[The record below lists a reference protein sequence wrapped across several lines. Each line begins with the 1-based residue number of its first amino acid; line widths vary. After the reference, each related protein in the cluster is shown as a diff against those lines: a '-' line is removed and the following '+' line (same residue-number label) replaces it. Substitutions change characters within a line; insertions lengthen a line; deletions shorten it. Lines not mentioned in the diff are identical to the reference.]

1 MHDDQRPH
9 ADIGHIG
16 FCFCGLCGHDFPL
29 WHPECLS
36 SSLIWQKIKPF
47 NQFYA
52 PDGLFLTELLDL
64 RHVSITMSNDT
75 KTPRK
80 KREYNDPL
88 QIEVSP
94 NAKLVLLLAAIV
106 AAICGGLYG
115 YDTGIIS
122 GTLPLIGDDFHLNST
137 MKEMVASAIL
147 LGAVCGAFIA
157 GSLSEKYGRRATT
170 CVVSAVFVIGA
181 TSCAFSPNV
190 WTLIVARLVLGL
202 AVGGSTQVVPMYISE
217 LAPQERRGSLVTM
230 FNVAIGLGILIANII
245 GFTQRES
252 WGWRPMV
259 GIAAIPAAIVFISM
273 FFMPKSP
280 RWSAEN
286 EGMRNAIIHLGRIR
300 TTKRAVRKEV
310 EAIRENALNV
320 EEHNRGWRGL
330 FQPWVRPALVA
341 ALGVAFFTQCGGL
354 EMMIYYAPTFLN
366 DAGFGASSA
375 LLASLGV
382 AAVYCVMTFLGC
394 MFVDRIGRRR
404 LMLIMGPGSVL
415 SLLCL
420 GIMFMIHPAPGSAGS
435 YLVVVFLLS
444 FMAFNSG
451 GIQVCGWLLG
461 AEMFPLS
468 MRGQATSLHA
478 ATLWGADLL
487 VTSTALTMAEAI
499 GLNWTMWFYAGVNLA
514 SVIFVFFFVPETSGA
529 SLEDIEVALL
539 EKRFRP
545 TRGNTRIA
553 SDDDE
558 DVEEAA

>member
-1 MHDDQRPH
+1 MP
-9 ADIGHIG
+9 
-16 FCFCGLCGHDFPL
+16 
-29 WHPECLS
+29 
-36 SSLIWQKIKPF
+36 
-47 NQFYA
+47 
-52 PDGLFLTELLDL
+52 
-64 RHVSITMSNDT
+64 NDT
-75 KTPRK
+75 KTSRPA
-80 KREYNDPL
+80 REKIDL
-88 QIEVSP
+88 SQVEVSP
-94 NAKLVLLLAAIV
+94 NAKLILMLAAMV

-137 MKEMVASAIL
+137 MKESVASAIL
-147 LGAVCGAFIA
+147 LGAVFGAFVA
-157 GSLSEKYGRRATT
+157 GSLSEKFGRRTTT
-170 CVVSAVFVIGA
+170 CLVSGVFVLGA
-181 TSCAFSPNV
+181 TACAFSPDV
-190 WTLIVARLVLGL
+190 WSLIAARFVLGL

-245 GFTQRES
+245 GLTQRTN

-259 GIAAIPAAIVFISM
+259 GIAAIPAFLVFVSM

-286 EGMRNAIIHLGRIR
+286 EGMKNAILHLSRIR

-310 EAIRENALNV
+310 EAIRENA
-320 EEHNRGWRGL
+320 EGIKQENRGWHGL

-354 EMMIYYAPTFLN
+354 EMMIYYAPTFLK

-375 LLASLGV
+375 LWASLGV
-382 AAVYCVMTFLGC
+382 AIVYCIMTILGC
-394 MFVDRIGRRR
+394 LFVDRIGRRR
-404 LMLIMGPGSVL
+404 LMLIMGPGAAL
-415 SLLCL
+415 SLVGL
-420 GIMFMIHPAPGSAGS
+420 GIMFMLHPAAGSAGS
-435 YLVVVFLLS
+435 YLIVAFLLL
-444 FMAFNSG
+444 FMMFNSG

-487 VTSTALTMAEAI
+487 VTSTALTMAEGI
-499 GLNWTMWFYAGVNLA
+499 GLTWTMWFYALVNLA

-529 SLEDIEVALL
+529 SLEDIEDALV
-539 EKRFRP
+539 ENRFRP
-545 TRGNTRIA
+545 TRDNKRIVPEE
-553 SDDDE
+553 DE
-558 DVEEAA
+558 EDARSAA